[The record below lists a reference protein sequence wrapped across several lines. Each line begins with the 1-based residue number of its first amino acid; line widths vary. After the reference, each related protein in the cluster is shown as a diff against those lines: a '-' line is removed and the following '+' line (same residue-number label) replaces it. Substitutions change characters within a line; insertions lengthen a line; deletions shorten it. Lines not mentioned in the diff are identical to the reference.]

1 MAVQEQAPAKRRFGR
16 GMAEER
22 QLPEPAPLRK
32 LLGPSIILVGV
43 GVASGEY
50 ILYPYIA
57 SQAGLVFLWAAVV
70 GVAVQFF
77 INMEIERYT
86 LATGETAIGSF
97 QRLWKPWGGI
107 LAGGAILATMWPGW
121 MVSAATITTF
131 AVGGGNPTTIALI
144 GLLVIGAVLTASP
157 VVYQT
162 VEKLEFLKVAAVVI
176 FMVIA
181 VFAAIKATAFQDTSN
196 VATSFGT
203 FPSEITLA
211 ILVGALAAA
220 GAGGANNLVQ
230 SNWIRDKGF
239 GMGRYVPRIVSPIT
253 GHEEAAPDAE
263 RLSFPLDE
271 ENLGRWQR
279 WWKRAN
285 LEQFVSF
292 ACIATLS
299 IVIFSLIAY
308 STVYKHPDLPE
319 SSGFDFIALEADV
332 LKATVGSWFGTM
344 FLAIGAISLFAA
356 ALGIVD
362 YVSRLVADVIY
373 TGYTRE
379 KRRLAREQAVLRGRL
394 GDGHIRLR
402 DPARRLRPAAR
413 PDHDLDRPRRRDHG
427 RLHVPAAGHEPALP
441 AGADPAARLP
451 AHHPGAGRA
460 AARHLHADRRRQRGR
475 TSCSERSSP
484 PGAVSVAFVERPR
497 RSRSLGAR
505 ASRCCDATRGG
516 GPAPR
521 RRRGR
526 RPRRAARAPGHGV
539 RRARRRAAGHR
550 ALRDARAA
558 RRVLPAGPVAD
569 PRPRDPTRRSLR
581 SSPRRS
587 SRSRRRATSRRGS
600 RSPACSRSSSGRS
613 CSRAGWRASAS

>member
-16 GMAEER
+16 GAAEER
-22 QLPEPAPLRK
+22 PLPEPASLRR
-32 LLGPSIILVGV
+32 LIGPSVILVGV
-43 GVASGEY
+43 GVASGEF

-97 QRLWKPWGGI
+97 QRLWRPWGGI

-121 MVSAATITTF
+121 ATSAATITTF
-131 AVGGGNPTTIALI
+131 AVGGGNPTTIAVI
-144 GLLVIGAVLTASP
+144 GLLVIGAILTISP

-162 VEKLEFLKVAAVVI
+162 VEKLQFIKVAAVVI
-176 FMVIA
+176 FMVVA
-181 VFAAIKATAFQDTSN
+181 VFAAIKATAFQDTTK
-196 VATSFGT
+196 VVTSFGT

-211 ILVGALAAA
+211 ILVGALAAS

-263 RLSFPLDE
+263 RLSFPTDE
-271 ENLGRWQR
+271 ENLSRWQQ

-299 IVIFSLIAY
+299 IVIFSLLAY
-308 STVYKHPDLPE
+308 STVYQHPDLPD

-344 FLAIGAISLFAA
+344 FLAVGAISLFAA

-362 YVSRLVADVIY
+362 YVSRLVADVIH
-373 TGYTRE
+373 TGY
-379 KRRLAREQAVLRGRL
+379 A
-394 GDGHIRLR
+394 
-402 DPARRLRPAAR
+402 
-413 PDHDLDRPRRRDHG
+413 
-427 RLHVPAAGHEPALP
+427 
-441 AGADPAARLP
+441 
-451 AHHPGAGRA
+451 
-460 AARHLHADRRRQRGR
+460 
-475 TSCSERSSP
+475 
-484 PGAVSVAFVERPR
+484 
-497 RSRSLGAR
+497 
-505 ASRCCDATRGG
+505 
-516 GPAPR
+516 
-521 RRRGR
+521 
-526 RPRRAARAPGHGV
+526 
-539 RRARRRAAGHR
+539 
-550 ALRDARAA
+550 
-558 RRVLPAGPVAD
+558 
-569 PRPRDPTRRSLR
+569 
-581 SSPRRS
+581 
-587 SRSRRRATSRRGS
+587 RGS
-600 RSPACSRSSSGRS
+600 RRWTESKLYFAVVWCMVAFG
-613 CSRAGWRASAS
+613 CAILLAGFDQPLVLVTISTVLGGAIMVVYTCLLLVTNRRYLPVPIQLRGYRRVILALSVLLLGTCTLIVAINEANKLF